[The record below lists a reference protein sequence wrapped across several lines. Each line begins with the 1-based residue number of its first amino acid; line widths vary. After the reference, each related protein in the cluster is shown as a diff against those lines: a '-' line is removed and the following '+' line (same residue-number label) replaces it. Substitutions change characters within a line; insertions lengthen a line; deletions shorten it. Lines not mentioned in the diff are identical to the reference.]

1 MRKISIIIRTKNEEK
16 WLPHCLGMVFKQ
28 DYNNFEVILVD
39 NQSKDNTLEIA
50 KRFPLEAII
59 EIEKFIPGKALN
71 DGIRASSGDF
81 IVCLSAH
88 CVPKNDKWLSSLIKN
103 FDNDKSL
110 AGVYGKQSS
119 VSFTEASDKRD
130 LMITFGLDRR
140 KQIKDY
146 FFHNANSMIPRAVW
160 NRYPFDEKVTNIEDR
175 VWGKE
180 VINAG
185 YHIIYD
191 PEAEV
196 YHHHGLH
203 QNNDSKRARGVVSIL
218 EQVDGSTMKNL
229 PDSLKPENTNIAAV
243 LPILDPIDE
252 NSLRFNLLRRVVL
265 KLKETEYVNRIY
277 VLCESELI
285 AKSLDVEYLDRNY
298 IQHNKKLDIDQLIN
312 RALKEIE
319 DRHDYPNSILYV
331 NYEYLHHS
339 QELFSEIIFD
349 AAYKGCDS
357 VFPGLIDYSSYWFR
371 DDNSNY
377 IQTDI
382 SMKPRSMSEPKYR
395 ALYGLGCLTSSALI
409 RSNNLIG
416 GRVGI
421 VPVNNIKYGLR
432 LKGEGAEEIINVIIN
447 YDS

>member
-50 KRFPLEAII
+50 KRFPLDAIVD
-59 EIEKFIPGKALN
+59 IEKFIPGKALN

-88 CVPKNDKWLSSLIKN
+88 CVPKNDKWLSNLIKN

-119 VSFTEASDKRD
+119 VSFTEATDNRY
-130 LMITFGLDRR
+130 LMITFVLDRR

-185 YHIIYD
+185 YHLIYD

-203 QNNDSKRARGVVSIL
+203 QNNYSKRARGVVSIL

-252 NSLRFNLLRRVVL
+252 NSLIFNLLRRVVL

-285 AKSLDVEYLDRNY
+285 AKSLDV
-298 IQHNKKLDIDQLIN
+298 
-312 RALKEIE
+312 
-319 DRHDYPNSILYV
+319 
-331 NYEYLHHS
+331 
-339 QELFSEIIFD
+339 
-349 AAYKGCDS
+349 
-357 VFPGLIDYSSYWFR
+357 
-371 DDNSNY
+371 
-377 IQTDI
+377 
-382 SMKPRSMSEPKYR
+382 
-395 ALYGLGCLTSSALI
+395 
-409 RSNNLIG
+409 
-416 GRVGI
+416 
-421 VPVNNIKYGLR
+421 
-432 LKGEGAEEIINVIIN
+432 
-447 YDS
+447 